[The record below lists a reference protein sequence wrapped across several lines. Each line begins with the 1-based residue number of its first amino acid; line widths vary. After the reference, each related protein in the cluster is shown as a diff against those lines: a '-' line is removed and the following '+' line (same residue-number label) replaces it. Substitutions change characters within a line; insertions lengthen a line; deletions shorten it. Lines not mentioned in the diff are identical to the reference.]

1 MATAPT
7 TVKAPTIFGTIK
19 NFFTAAV
26 PQAGEGVNQVLKAV
40 AINANSAVN
49 LSIVGNTETKIMAV
63 DSLKEFNQACTDAG
77 MTPAEVNALLKG
89 YDF

>member
-1 MATAPT
+1 MAT
-7 TVKAPTIFGTIK
+7 APTIFGTIK
-19 NFFTAAV
+19 NFFTTAV
-26 PQAGEGVNQVLKAV
+26 PQAGEAINQGFKAV

-63 DSLKEFNQACTDAG
+63 ESLKDFNQSCADAG